1 MKNPV
6 PRYTSPILLAAAF
19 ALFTACT
26 HTKPVVPPPEVV
38 PPEPAPVLVEPPRPE
53 VKTEPAPLPPP
64 QEPQQTELYRLLV
77 QSEGVRR
84 MAAGD
89 AAKELEQAR
98 QSFARAK
105 TDYNRLLYALLLL
118 LPNTGG
124 ADDARAAALLE
135 PMVKEKGSTG
145 NGMRALAAFAYFQI
159 GDNRKLEERM
169 REEQKRADSLQEK
182 LDALKEVEKSL
193 IDREQSSP
201 HKK

>member
-1 MKNPV
+1 MRNPV
-6 PRYTSPILLAAAF
+6 PRYTHTILIASFAVLAACAQ
-19 ALFTACT
+19 
-26 HTKPVVPPPEVV
+26 TKPVVMPPEVV
-38 PPEPAPVLVEPPRPE
+38 QPEPAPVLVEPPRPE
-53 VKTEPAPLPPP
+53 VKPEPAPPPP
-64 QEPQQTELYRLLV
+64 PEPQQNELYRLLV

-84 MAAGD
+84 MAAGE

-118 LPNTGG
+118 QPNTGA
-124 ADDARAAALLE
+124 ADDAKAAGLLE
-135 PMVKEKGSTG
+135 PMVKERVSG
-145 NGMRALAAFAYFQI
+145 NGMRAFATFVYLQI
-159 GDNRKLEERM
+159 AENRKLEERM
-169 REEQKRADSLQEK
+169 RDEQKRADSLQEK